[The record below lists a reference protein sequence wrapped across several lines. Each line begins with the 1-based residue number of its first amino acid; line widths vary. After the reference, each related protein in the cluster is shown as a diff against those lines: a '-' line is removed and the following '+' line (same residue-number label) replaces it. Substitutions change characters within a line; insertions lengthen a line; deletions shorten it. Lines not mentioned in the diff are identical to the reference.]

1 MIGPQTGRRLMSR
14 LAGAVTVA
22 ALSTGAVA
30 SAASA
35 ASLKV
40 TVPSQ
45 VKNGTPYGIQVQG
58 SYKPKE
64 LTGRAY
70 VITLIQ
76 FNGRPCR
83 ATAQAENLWAIHSH
97 ATVDFYLRTK
107 AHPQRVGIFTARS
120 PFSFQDGFR
129 ARSLGTRHVCAYL
142 YPKFIH
148 AGDVTAPIARADKRL
163 KVTR

>member
-1 MIGPQTGRRLMSR
+1 MPRM
-14 LAGAVTVA
+14 AGAVTVA

-45 VKNGTPYGIQVQG
+45 VKNGTRYGVQVEG

-76 FNGRPCR
+76 YNGRPCR
-83 ATAQAENLWAIHSH
+83 ATAQAENLWAIQSH
-97 ATVDFYLRTK
+97 ASIDFYLRTK
-107 AHPQRVGIFTARS
+107 AHLIGSASSRRGRRS
-120 PFSFQDGFR
+120 HSRTGSAPAVSAPAMCAPTCTPSSSTR
-129 ARSLGTRHVCAYL
+129 AIL
-142 YPKFIH
+142 
-148 AGDVTAPIARADKRL
+148 TAPIARADKRL
-163 KVTR
+163 KVAR